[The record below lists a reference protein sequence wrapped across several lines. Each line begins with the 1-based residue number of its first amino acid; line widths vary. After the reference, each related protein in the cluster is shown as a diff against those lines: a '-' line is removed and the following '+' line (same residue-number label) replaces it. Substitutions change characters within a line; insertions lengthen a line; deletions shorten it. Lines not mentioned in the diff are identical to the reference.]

1 MKYLLILLFVAPAAF
16 SQMAPKSV
24 FGEDDRVPM
33 LSHDYPFSA
42 IMRLE
47 NTEGGHCTASLVG
60 RDLILTNSHCLSD
73 ESGQKKSSIK
83 ASMHGL
89 SNFSPTV
96 SVSDIYLGTRDYEND
111 PGHDWAIA
119 RIDKPLGDIFGYFNL
134 ADAAQIGPG
143 LTLAG
148 FSGDFKGGRTAG
160 VHTNCSLKGIISQH
174 NVMMHDCDMTR
185 GSSGSA
191 IWKMNNGRAVIHALN
206 SAQRGQKDEHDV
218 WSMADSNLSVPVQT
232 FKNQVIVAQN
242 ETINH
247 KTEILV
253 CNSKPKRL
261 KLAFGFQSDTT
272 SISKGWVRVSKN
284 SCKFVK
290 LPKVV
295 QQSNESFKVFVYSE
309 DQDLGGSFYKEFCVG
324 GFFGFEKNAKNCEQD
339 KVKLFTNFGNTQFQY
354 IKRIQL

>member
-16 SQMAPKSV
+16 SQMMPKSV
-24 FGEDDRVPM
+24 FGEDNRIPM

-42 IMRLE
+42 IMKLE

-73 ESGQKKSSIK
+73 ESGNKKASIK
-83 ASMHGL
+83 AKMHGL
-89 SNFSPTV
+89 SSFSPTV
-96 SVSDIYLGTRDYEND
+96 NVSDIYLGTRDYEND
-111 PGHDWAIA
+111 PAHDWAIA
-119 RIDKPLGDIFGYFNL
+119 RIDKPLGDIFGYFSL
-134 ADAAQIGPG
+134 ADSAQVGTG

-148 FSGDFKGGRTAG
+148 YSGDFKGSRVAG
-160 VHTNCSLKGIISQH
+160 IHENCSLKGMFSGYQ
-174 NVMMHDCDMTR
+174 VMMHDCDMTR

-191 IWKMNNGRAVIHALN
+191 IWKMSNGKAAIHALN
-206 SAQRGQKDEHDV
+206 SAQRGQKDDHDV
-218 WSMADSNLSVPVQT
+218 WSIADSNLSVPVQT
-232 FKNQVIVAQN
+232 FKNQVVGALN
-242 ETINH
+242 EIINH

-253 CNSKPKRL
+253 CNSKLKRL

-295 QQSNESFKVFVYSE
+295 AQSNETFKVFVYSE
-309 DQDLGGSFYKEFCVG
+309 DQDLGGNLFKEFCIG
-324 GFFGFEKNAKNCEQD
+324 GFFGFEKTAKNCEPE
-339 KVKLFTNFGNTQFQY
+339 KVKLFTNFGTTQFQY